1 MHVGKAGESFVSAID
16 PRRKVIL
23 LLCVYFTTKCA
34 RLQLFPRYHPHGDRH
49 KGLGSSD
56 VSGRKPGQA
65 DTASSLNGFALR
77 T

>member
-1 MHVGKAGESFVSAID
+1 MYVRKAEKSFVSALD
-16 PRRKVIL
+16 PRRKVVL

-56 VSGRKPGQA
+56 VSGRKPRQA
-65 DTASSLNGFALR
+65 DIASGLNGFALR